1 MEQAERLGVTQE
13 VGVKLGLEE
22 VDGEVVEDWESDGVA
37 EGLAEGEGEED
48 IEQDRVASEDGELV
62 ALGVRQRVGELE
74 GEGAVDVLRAGV
86 EVFVGLGVG
95 EVEGEAE
102 GECDAEAL
110 VEGDRVADMDADML
124 RVWEAWADK
133 EVVAL

>member
-1 MEQAERLGVTQE
+1 MGQAERLGVTQE
-13 VGVKLGLEE
+13 VGVRLGLEE

-48 IEQDRVASEDGELV
+48 MEQDRVASEDKELV

-74 GEGAVDVLRAGV
+74 REGAVDLLRAGV

-102 GECDAEAL
+102 GE
-110 VEGDRVADMDADML
+110 
-124 RVWEAWADK
+124 
-133 EVVAL
+133 